1 MQPFSVTL
9 RDKTYT
15 ALNPT
20 SREMR
25 VLASTFFKGES
36 ERDRIQSLM
45 DSIGGSNPFEFDL
58 NDPTDLQ
65 RATVVL
71 IVRMDS
77 PIVQATLAHVLRS
90 LFPDLPEAL
99 VNHRLIYAPNGE
111 QEIKTVWK
119 LDDDE
124 APNLVLQALKH
135 LQAEQDLQNEQDAK
149 LWAEQNEPEPQGFAV
164 VAKPKRTRKPKAA

>member
-15 ALNPT
+15 ASDPT

-25 VLASTFFKGES
+25 VLASVFFKGES

-45 DSIGGSNPFEFDL
+45 DSISGSNPFEFDL
-58 NDPTDLQ
+58 NDPNDLQ

-77 PIVQATLAHVLRS
+77 PAVQASLAHVLRS
-90 LFPDLPEAL
+90 LFPDLPESL

-111 QEIKTVWK
+111 QEVKTVWK

-124 APNLVLQALKH
+124 APALVLEALKH
-135 LQAEQDLQNEQDAK
+135 LQAEHDLQNEQDAK
-149 LWAEQNEPEPQGFAV
+149 LWTEKAEPQGFAV
-164 VAKPKRTRKPKAA
+164 AAKPKRTRKLKAA